1 MTDVVRCAGG
11 WLFDQVMA
19 GWDVTVLTAA
29 AADSRPLRILGASAG
44 DIESAPTA
52 LARGAEPRAIAV
64 DARLYDADE
73 RVRRIV
79 LDAIDSGSAE
89 VRLWDS
95 RRPSSSDGGVVEYRL
110 TVAARAFKAQA
121 LAAVAVPADSIAN
134 TELFTTGTPGLMP
147 AA

>member
-19 GWDVTVLTAA
+19 GWEVTVLTAA
-29 AADSRPLRILGASAG
+29 SADSRPLRILGATAG
-44 DIESAPTA
+44 DLESAWTGMT
-52 LARGAEPRAIAV
+52 RGAEPQAVAV
-64 DARLYDADE
+64 DASLYDADE

-79 LDAIDSGSAE
+79 LDAIDGGSAE

-95 RRPSSSDGGVVEYRL
+95 RRPAGSDDGVVEYRL

-121 LAAVAVPADSIAN
+121 LAAAAAPAGSIAK
-134 TELFTTGTPGLMP
+134 TERFTTGKPGLMP